1 MSFHRRAWHA
11 AADEYGRQRA
21 ARYGRLAN
29 TGRALT
35 FLAVSVL
42 LLLLIVAAQG
52 GFGG

>member
-11 AADEYGRQRA
+11 AADEYGRRRA
-21 ARYGRLAN
+21 NRYGRFAN
-29 TGRALT
+29 LGRGLL

-42 LLLLIVAAQG
+42 LLLVIVAAQG